1 MDSDVERTP
10 AGRTRL
16 ELAAWQ
22 PRGREQLELRERLLT
37 RLEAEGESFLD
48 READPE
54 HVTASCFV
62 LSADRGSVLLALH
75 RKAGRWL
82 QLGGHVEPDDT
93 SAAAAALREARE
105 EGGIADLVEV
115 VAHPVDVDRHRLLGA
130 FGACEVHWDVGYLA
144 VAAPGAVP
152 VVSDESDEVAWWP
165 LSDLGDT
172 QPHLA
177 DRIARLLSG
186 IPGLLAGRST

>member
-1 MDSDVERTP
+1 MDSDVGQAP

-16 ELAAWQ
+16 ELAAWE
-22 PRGREQLELRERLLT
+22 PRRVEQRWLRDRLVT
-37 RLEAEGESFLD
+37 RLEAEGDLFLS
-48 READPE
+48 REAGPE

-144 VAAPGAVP
+144 VAAHGAAP
-152 VVSDESDEVAWWP
+152 AVSDESDDVAWWP
-165 LSDLGDT
+165 LSDLRDT

-177 DRIARLLSG
+177 DRIACLVAET
-186 IPGLLAGRST
+186 PGLLENRPT